1 MIIMMLLSLLSFL
14 NKGAFGSSGT
24 SEREQASYREAQEE
38 ERAKAHNRPAK
49 MLKVSNDG
57 EASFHCC

>member
-1 MIIMMLLSLLSFL
+1 MKTCGKHALAS
-14 NKGAFGSSGT
+14 NTRT
-24 SEREQASYREAQEE
+24 SEREQASYREAQEK

-57 EASFHCC
+57 EAPFHCC